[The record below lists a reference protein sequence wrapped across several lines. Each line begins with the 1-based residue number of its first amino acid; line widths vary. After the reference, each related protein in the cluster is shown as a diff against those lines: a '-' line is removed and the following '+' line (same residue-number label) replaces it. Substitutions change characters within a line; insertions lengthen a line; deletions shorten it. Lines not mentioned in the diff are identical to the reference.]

1 MGSNAFTKEEKVLF
15 AEQVVEAE
23 DALSMAGLVDT
34 KRMDLTDQQ
43 RGGDSFWIPRPYIQ
57 TSYDGLDQSTNFAG
71 KVQLSVPVRV
81 NNMKSA
87 LSELDGLEL
96 RDALQEKRLFKA
108 GLEKLASDINLSVIN
123 TINRWGSLFI
133 AKTGAASGF
142 DDVADIA
149 TLLDQNGVKASD
161 RQLVLNPRDYRDMA
175 SDLSKASR
183 SLIGDISTK
192 ALRQSYVGELAG
204 METFRQQYTKN
215 QAAAAGG
222 AGLTMS
228 TLFAG
233 GNVWTPIATLDS
245 GDGVQNVDSRRQQVA
260 LSSNTGVAV
269 GDRFTL
275 ADCFNV
281 HPITKESTGELK
293 TFVVVELVA
302 GSITDVV
309 ISPPFISALS
319 PGEGG
324 KQYQNV
330 ADGSP
335 AANTALVFL
344 NVDAAPQNYFF
355 HKEAICLTPS
365 QIMMPEDAGMSK
377 MTATLKNGIVVVAL
391 KQAAIGPAKVQ
402 YRLTA
407 RWGVTVLA
415 PEMVGSIAFN
425 QVP

>member
-15 AEQVVEAE
+15 AGQVVVAE
-23 DALSMAGLVDT
+23 DALDMAGLIAVKKMDT
-34 KRMDLTDQQ
+34 QDAQ
-43 RGGDSFWIPRPYIQ
+43 RSGDTVWIPRPQIQ
-57 TSYDGLDQSTNFAG
+57 TSYDGLDQSANFAG
-71 KVQLSVPVRV
+71 KVQLSVPMRV

-87 LSELDGLEL
+87 LFELDALEL
-96 RDALQEKRLFKA
+96 RDKLADKSLFQA
-108 GLEKLASDINLSVIN
+108 SMEKLASDINLSIIS

-133 AKTGAASGF
+133 PKTGVATGF
-142 DDVADIA
+142 ADLADVA
-149 TLLDQNGVKASD
+149 TLLDQNGVKAAD
-161 RQLVLNPRDYRDMA
+161 RSIVLNPADYRDMA
-175 SDLSKASR
+175 DDLSKASR
-183 SLIGDISTK
+183 SLIGDISVK
-192 ALRQSYVGELAG
+192 ALRQAFVGELAG
-204 METFRQQYTKN
+204 IQTYRQQYTKN

-233 GNVWTPIATLDS
+233 GNVWTPISTLDS
-245 GDGVQNVDSRRQQVA
+245 ADGTQNVDSRRQQVA
-260 LSSNTGVAV
+260 LSSNTGVSV

-275 ADCFNV
+275 ADCFNI
-281 HPITKESTGELK
+281 HPITKESTGSLK
-293 TFVVVELVA
+293 TYVVVDTVA
-302 GSITDVV
+302 GSATDVV

-324 KQYQNV
+324 RQYQNV

-355 HKEAICLTPS
+355 HKDAIALTPS
-365 QIMMPEDAGMSK
+365 MIAMPEDAGMAK
-377 MTATLKNGIVVVAL
+377 MTATLSNGIQLVAL
-391 KQAAIGPAKVQ
+391 KQGLIGPAKVQ

-415 PEMVGSIAFN
+415 PEMVGSLAFN